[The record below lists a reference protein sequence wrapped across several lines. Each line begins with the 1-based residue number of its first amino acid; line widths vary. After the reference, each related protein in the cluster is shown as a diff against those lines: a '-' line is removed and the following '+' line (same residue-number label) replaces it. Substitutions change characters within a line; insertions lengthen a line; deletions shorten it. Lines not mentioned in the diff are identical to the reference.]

1 MKEHEIGPD
10 LSLQAMWEADPAAT
24 AAPLSF
30 PLVGGDDG
38 GQVHPGE
45 ILEHSG
51 IPATGNLDGVP
62 SW

>member
-10 LSLQAMWEADPAAT
+10 LSLQAVPVAT

-30 PLVGGDDG
+30 PFVGGDDG

-51 IPATGNLDGVP
+51 IPATGSLDGVP